1 MVESRHIEI
10 IIKTDEINPLKR
22 MFRGF
27 FTLLKTE
34 NRWLSNVLW
43 GYRIEHSLKMG

>member
-1 MVESRHIEI
+1 MVESRHIEYI
-10 IIKTDEINPLKR
+10 INVDEINPSKR
-22 MFRGF
+22 MFRF